1 MGFGYTERGFVMP
14 WYKTVTA
21 SGNPVT
27 LEAAK
32 RLRQLTIYG
41 NAVQNGTPSP
51 DAPVEVQL
59 CGDATG
65 NLYDVNDKYGTWNT
79 AVTDDA
85 GWITVNYDNT
95 EGTSGSWPSLYT
107 NFRDVIEPS
116 TEYTVVT
123 EIEYISGCAVH
134 PNTTGSPKS
143 AFNILFSYTQQGTH
157 YMTVTSESDLSDC
170 VTLLRSNYLVEPGNI
185 GSAKFRIS
193 LFKGSYTAE
202 TIPAYEPYGYKVSGR
217 VEGMNL
223 FDKDNATLGYRL
235 TQDGVLYNDDSA
247 AQNSFVSDYIS
258 VDPNTIYSLN
268 YSITDKTPATGYE
281 RVCFY
286 DTDKQYISKAKSE
299 VHTFTT
305 PENALYLRLCRLQTH
320 LDDTMLLKGSY
331 TADTIPPYEPYQP
344 PQEFAVYLPQQIAKV
359 GDVAD
364 TVVVDF
370 EQRTAELVQN
380 GWVKTFY
387 GTENFGSFVTSVG
400 NGFSYTNSSI
410 YSSNHKDVISNM
422 YTTSYGSFDH
432 SVYVDLTRVNFIDNS
447 FQTANEFKEWVAD
460 LYAAGDPLICLLR
473 YATPVTTD
481 ITAMQDWDAM
491 PQVKGTVT
499 LTLSAEVPPSGAEA
513 VYISSRSPKPKA
525 QTISDVVI
533 NEADPEH
540 TEASEPEQADE
551 AAALNIEMIT
561 YE

>member
-1 MGFGYTERGFVMP
+1 MGFDYTERGFVMP
-14 WYKTVTA
+14 RYKTVTA

-27 LEAAK
+27 LDAAK

-41 NAVQNGTPSP
+41 NAVQDGTPSP

-59 CGDATG
+59 CGDRTG
-65 NLYDVNDKYGTWNT
+65 NLLDYNRLWDEVYYEGNFKCVKLYLKPNTQYTLSTNIPLSNVRYAGVYLSTNDTYISGDNSPASVNVPATVETDNSGLLVAIVRYNGDNLIIPSEEDFKNGTYWVMLNEGSTAQPYEPYGYKVSGRVEGVNLYNVNDRYQTWNT

-85 GWITVNYDNT
+85 GWVTVNYDNT
-95 EGTSGSWPSLYT
+95 EGTSGNWPSLYT

-116 TEYTVVT
+116 TEYTIVT
-123 EIEYISGCAVH
+123 EIEYISGCALH

-143 AFNILFSYTQQGTH
+143 AFNTLFSYTQQGTH

-170 VTLLRSNYLVEPGNI
+170 ETLLRSNYLVEPGNI

-193 LFKGSYTAE
+193 
-202 TIPAYEPYGYKVSGR
+202 
-217 VEGMNL
+217 
-223 FDKDNATLGYRL
+223 
-235 TQDGVLYNDDSA
+235 
-247 AQNSFVSDYIS
+247 
-258 VDPNTIYSLN
+258 
-268 YSITDKTPATGYE
+268 
-281 RVCFY
+281 
-286 DTDKQYISKAKSE
+286 
-299 VHTFTT
+299 
-305 PENALYLRLCRLQTH
+305 
-320 LDDTMLLKGSY
+320 LLKGSY

-370 EQRTAELVQN
+370 EKRTATLVQN
-380 GWVKTFY
+380 IRRLDFTGEEKWDREVKAKNRFY
-387 GTENFGSFVTSVG
+387 LNASLGLPASRQPAISNRFVTANLSSPQHHDDLTTFAHG
-400 NGFSYTNSSI
+400 TSI
-410 YSSNHKDVISNM
+410 YI
-422 YTTSYGSFDH
+422 Y
-432 SVYVDLTRVNFIDNS
+432 
-447 FQTANEFKEWVAD
+447 
-460 LYAAGDPLICLLR
+460 YAAMDTIDDFKAFLAANPTYAYVQ

-499 LTLSAEVPPSGAEA
+499 LTLSAEVEPSGAEA
-513 VYISSRSPKPKA
+513 VYISSRSPKPKV
-525 QTISDVVI
+525 QTIADVVI

-540 TEASEPEQADE
+540 TEASEQEQADE